1 MRKRPR
7 DPLAQRWVRDGT
19 LSGPELHEIDIRS
32 ADYRHWITIKAA
44 DDRSADRIAAVV
56 LGALNAPVAG
66 HGERA

>member
-19 LSGPELHEIDIRS
+19 LSGPALHEIDLRS

-56 LGALNAPVAG
+56 LGALNAQRERE
-66 HGERA
+66 GE